1 MHRYGTPSNRIP
13 HMFGISLYQQK
24 HLELLPSGRQPFN
37 PRSLFSQASS
47 LPSNDLPSYAHKHP
61 TTPYLSQIPCSWGA
75 VYFPEQWREFHDFLA
90 ARLAERFPIGG
101 ERRWSGNGSKGND
114 TTSVSTVDYSPNSP
128 LRQFPLHLTI
138 PLSQPLTPL
147 VHSPS
152 SSSPPL
158 LLPLRSTT
166 WSRSWKKFYI
176 ELVFL
181 RGYVML
187 YPNFPDFVS
196 LSTNHLEV
204 GSHVR
209 RREGRESEK
218 RGLFELPLMGLTRT
232 KGGML
237 MENLPDIE
245 DMPVLNLTGELT
257 TLEGIVD
264 QGKVKMDEMRL
275 L

>member
-1 MHRYGTPSNRIP
+1 
-13 HMFGISLYQQK
+13 
-24 HLELLPSGRQPFN
+24 
-37 PRSLFSQASS
+37 
-47 LPSNDLPSYAHKHP
+47 
-61 TTPYLSQIPCSWGA
+61 
-75 VYFPEQWREFHDFLA
+75 
-90 ARLAERFPIGG
+90 
-101 ERRWSGNGSKGND
+101 
-114 TTSVSTVDYSPNSP
+114 
-128 LRQFPLHLTI
+128 
-138 PLSQPLTPL
+138 
-147 VHSPS
+147 
-152 SSSPPL
+152 
-158 LLPLRSTT
+158 
-166 WSRSWKKFYI
+166 
-176 ELVFL
+176 
-181 RGYVML
+181 ML

-245 DMPVLNLTGELT
+245 DMPVVNLTGDLT